1 MYSLYEAWGARFNM
15 VIDEATQHT
24 KQIKILTGTPVK
36 IPVSFGF
43 LVNTDGRA
51 RRKTTGVIDAIFISY
66 ENESGERARVEFLGE
81 TYLVSSSQILA

>member
-1 MYSLYEAWGARFNM
+1 MEGHLDNM
-15 VIDEATQHT
+15 TISELTQHN
-24 KQIKILTGTPVK
+24 KQIKILPGTPVK

-51 RRKTTGVIDAIFISY
+51 RRKTTGVIDAIFVSY
-66 ENESGERARVEFLGE
+66 ENESGERAHVEFFGE

>member
-1 MYSLYEAWGARFNM
+1 MEGHLNKM
-15 VIDEATQHT
+15 IDTLTKHK
-24 KQIKILTGTPVK
+24 KQIKILPGTPVK

-51 RRKTTGVIDAIFISY
+51 RRKTTGIIDAIFVSY
-66 ENESGERARVEFLGE
+66 ENESGERAHVEFLGE